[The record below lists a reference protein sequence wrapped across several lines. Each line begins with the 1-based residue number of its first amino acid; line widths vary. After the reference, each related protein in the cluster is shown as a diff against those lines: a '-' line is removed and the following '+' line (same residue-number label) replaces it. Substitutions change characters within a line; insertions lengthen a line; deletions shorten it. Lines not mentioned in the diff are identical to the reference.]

1 MNTLTGIEAERV
13 NHILRHAIE
22 RLNILANI
30 PLTWDNNLLGQIQHE
45 LIFNTL
51 QKLWLNEQQLHSLN
65 GFVEDGEDFSI
76 IKQSHRTSRSI
87 ARNLQVDKNSLSV
100 IMTYP
105 EMKSDGISLYIK
117 YLNDLRLI
125 VLNRMTT
132 TVEDESAHRTEL
144 HDLTEKERRYEESR
158 DTLQKK
164 LENLLE
170 EKDRVTT
177 VLDQSIHKFQTEI
190 QDISQVSDKFLI

>member
-22 RLNILANI
+22 RLNVLAHI

-144 HDLTEKERRYEESR
+144 HDLTEKERRYEFYS
-158 DTLQKK
+158 
-164 LENLLE
+164 
-170 EKDRVTT
+170 
-177 VLDQSIHKFQTEI
+177 
-190 QDISQVSDKFLI
+190 